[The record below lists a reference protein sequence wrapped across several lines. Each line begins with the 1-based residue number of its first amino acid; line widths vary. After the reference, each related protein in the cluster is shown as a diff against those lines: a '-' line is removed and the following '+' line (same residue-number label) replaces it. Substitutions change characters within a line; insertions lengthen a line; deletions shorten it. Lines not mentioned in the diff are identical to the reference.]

1 MTVVLSWL
9 RVDLRRRWRSL
20 AVLALLIAVAGGTVF
35 AALAGAR
42 RQASAPH
49 RLYDR
54 TLPATAAILANTP
67 GFDWDR
73 VRALP
78 EVEELSLFG
87 PSYPIVSL
95 PGALEADLAIG
106 HDMFSTIERPVVYTG
121 RLPDAARADE
131 AVVTRGFVSRLNK
144 GVGDRVVVA
153 LPTPKELAAH
163 AGSGPGGALTG
174 PRLGIRI
181 VGVVASPWFSDE
193 PGRPGGMLLSA
204 GVAARYPS
212 NTIGDLRRGGTG
224 VANALIRL
232 RGGQAAIPR
241 LRSDLAKAT
250 GRPDVDVWD
259 LLEQF
264 GKPAQRQATFEA
276 RCLLAFAGAAFLAA
290 IFLVGQAIV
299 RYAAAST
306 SELQTLRA
314 LGMTPRQ
321 AVGTA
326 AAGPAIAGAVGA
338 VLAVGAAYVASRW
351 FPIGTAATLEPSPG
365 FSFDA
370 VVLGPGIAVLT
381 VLVALAAAAAARLA
395 LGAATRNVAAR
406 RSAVASTVARGGLAV
421 PVVIGTRF
429 ALEAGRGRTSVPV
442 RPALIGAV
450 TGVLG
455 ILAAFTFSQ
464 GVTDASNHPE
474 RFGQTFQLSAF
485 MGDNGET
492 YGPADKLTAALRA
505 NPDVTGVDD
514 ARISVA
520 TGPRGSGSVTLYS
533 YSGGR
538 KPLDVVVT
546 RGRMPRAANEILLA
560 PQSMA
565 GLHVAMDQTVALT
578 GNKGTRTLKVV
589 GAGLVPNGF
598 HNTYADGGWL
608 TDAGYDSV
616 FRGHKFR
623 LAYVALR
630 PGART
635 AQAGDALTAYVTK
648 TDPALAAFRFEQPE
662 TLSEVY
668 QLRQVRGLPIVLGIF
683 LALLAV
689 GAVGHALATAV
700 RRRSHDLAVLRALG
714 MTQWQS
720 RWVVV
725 TQATVLALVGLVFG
739 IPLGLAVGRT
749 VWRAVSDYT
758 PIQYVAPTAVWTLL
772 FVGPAALLIANALA
786 AWPGRRAAR
795 MRISHILRTE

>member
-1 MTVVLSWL
+1 MAVVHAWL

-20 AVLALLIAVAGGTVF
+20 AVLALLIAVAGGTIM

-42 RQASAPH
+42 RQASAPE

-54 TLPATAAILANTP
+54 TLPAVAAILANTP
-67 GFDWDR
+67 GFDWDKI
-73 VRALP
+73 RALP
-78 EVEELSLFG
+78 EVAVLSTFG
-87 PSYPIVSL
+87 PGYPIEGL
-95 PGALEADLAIG
+95 GNQTADLAIG
-106 HDMFSTIERPVVYTG
+106 PEMLSTIERPVRYTG
-121 RLPDAARADE
+121 RLPDPARADE
-131 AVVTRGFVSRLNK
+131 ALVTRGFVSHHHL
-144 GVGDRVVVA
+144 GVGDDVFVV
-153 LPTPKELAAH
+153 LPTPQEQEAH
-163 AGSGPGGALTG
+163 GGSGPHGAMTG
-174 PRLGIRI
+174 PRLRIRI
-181 VGVVASPWFSDE
+181 VGVAASPWFSDE
-193 PGRPGGMLLSA
+193 PGKKGLMLLSA
-204 GVAARYPS
+204 GVAAKYPA
-212 NTIGDLRRGGTG
+212 NAVGNVRPGGTG
-224 VANALIRL
+224 VVNALVRL
-232 RGGQAAIPR
+232 RGGQAAIPQ
-241 LRSDLAKAT
+241 LRSDLAKAA

-259 LLEQF
+259 LPEQL

-276 RCLLAFAGAAFLAA
+276 RCLLAFAAAALLAA
-290 IFLVGQAIV
+290 IFLIGQAIV

-306 SELQTLRA
+306 GELQTLRA

-321 AVGTA
+321 ATATA
-326 AAGPAIAGAVGA
+326 AAGPAIVGVLGA
-338 VLAVGAAYVASRW
+338 VLAAGVAFVASRW

-365 FSFDA
+365 WSFDA
-370 VVLGPGIAVLT
+370 VVLAPGVALLA
-381 VLVALAAAAAARLA
+381 VLVAVAAATAARLA
-395 LGAATRNVAAR
+395 LGAGRRNVPAR

-429 ALEAGRGRTSVPV
+429 ALEAGRGRSSVPV

-474 RFGQTFQLSAF
+474 RFGQTFHLSAF
-485 MGDNGET
+485 MGNNGQT
-492 YGPADKLTAALRA
+492 YGPADKLTSALRA
-505 NPDVTGVDD
+505 DPDVTGVND

-533 YSGGR
+533 YNGGR

-546 RGRMPRAANEILLA
+546 RGRMPRLADEILLA

-598 HNTYADGGWL
+598 HNNYADGGWL
-608 TDAGYDSV
+608 SDAGYDSL

-623 LAYVALR
+623 LEYVALR

-635 AQAGDALTAYVTK
+635 PHAGEALTAYVTK
-648 TDPALAAFRFEQPE
+648 VDPALAAFPFEQPE
-662 TLSEVY
+662 TLAQVY
-668 QLRQVRGLPIVLGIF
+668 ELRQVRGLPIVLGLF

-725 TQATVLALVGLVFG
+725 TQATVLALVGLTFG
-739 IPLGLAVGRT
+739 VPLGLAVGRT

-758 PIQYVAPTAVWTLL
+758 PIQYVPPTAVWTLWL
-772 FVGPAALLIANALA
+772 VGPAALVIANALA